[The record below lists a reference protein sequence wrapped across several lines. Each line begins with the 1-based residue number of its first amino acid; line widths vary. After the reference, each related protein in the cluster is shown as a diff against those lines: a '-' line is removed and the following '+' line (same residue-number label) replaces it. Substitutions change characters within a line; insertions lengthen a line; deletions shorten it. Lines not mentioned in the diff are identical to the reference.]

1 MAGTMKIRYG
11 RRIDSFNI
19 IIADTICFIVP
30 FLKVVLLNDTKWNQR
45 PLAFEP
51 GLSSRYC
58 FPRDKKLSYYKG
70 SWNTRIFNPG
80 FALKACKLSLGLPF
94 IHLSNL
100 YKPALSFLNKL
111 SSGPYSRDSGR
122 AYIFTW

>member
-19 IIADTICFIVP
+19 IIADTISFIVP
-30 FLKVVLLNDTKWNQR
+30 FLKVVLLNDTKWNQC

-100 YKPALSFLNKL
+100 YKPYLSFLNKL
-111 SSGPYSRDSGR
+111 SSGPYSRESGR
-122 AYIFTW
+122 AYIFTR